1 MEQIFLSVW
10 LQIRQTFR
18 EPREDQVVVHGDRV
32 GVGHQRVPQLLAPG
46 PGEVEVTLL
55 EEEHHELQV
64 CVHVL
69 LVGVPP
75 VHQGVALQGQPELLA
90 DLLGLGV
97 GPGQAGRQELHDLV
111 LLVEL
116 AEGGLV
122 GLVVHRHALS
132 AEAPT
137 K

>member
-1 MEQIFLSVW
+1 MEQILLRVW
-10 LQIRQTFR
+10 LQIRQTFC
-18 EPREDQVVVHGDRV
+18 EPREDQVMVHLDRV
-32 GVGHQRVPQLLAPG
+32 GVSHQGLPELLAPG

-64 CVHVL
+64 GVHVL
-69 LVGVPP
+69 LVGVPA
-75 VHQGVALQGQPELLA
+75 VHQGVALETQPELLA

-97 GPGQAGRQELHDLV
+97 GPGHAGREELHDLV

-116 AEGGLV
+116 AERGLV
-122 GLVVHRHALS
+122 GLVVHGHALC
-132 AEAPT
+132 AEAPR